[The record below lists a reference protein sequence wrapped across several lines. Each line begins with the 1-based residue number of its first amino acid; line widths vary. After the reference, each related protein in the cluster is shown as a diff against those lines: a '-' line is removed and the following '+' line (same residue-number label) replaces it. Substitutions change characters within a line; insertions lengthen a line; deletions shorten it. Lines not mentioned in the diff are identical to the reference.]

1 LADNFKVFANILI
14 RGAVRPPPRTYLA
27 SGPLEAALRSGATG
41 IFSRVGEG
49 NEIDVPAA
57 LFEAVAKRDRI
68 ADWKSLYDELKAA
81 HQREQNAW
89 RATDEAKD
97 RLASSLQARIRE
109 LEAGQADS
117 SAEKPLGAKERESL
131 LKIVIGIA
139 VDSYKYDPKLS
150 RSAVPQEIAD
160 DLAKCGV
167 VLDVDTVR
175 KWLREAAELLPP
187 KRNE

>member
-1 LADNFKVFANILI
+1 
-14 RGAVRPPPRTYLA
+14 
-27 SGPLEAALRSGATG
+27 
-41 IFSRVGEG
+41 
-49 NEIDVPAA
+49 
-57 LFEAVAKRDRI
+57 
-68 ADWKSLYDELKAA
+68 LKAA

-187 KRNE
+187 KGNE